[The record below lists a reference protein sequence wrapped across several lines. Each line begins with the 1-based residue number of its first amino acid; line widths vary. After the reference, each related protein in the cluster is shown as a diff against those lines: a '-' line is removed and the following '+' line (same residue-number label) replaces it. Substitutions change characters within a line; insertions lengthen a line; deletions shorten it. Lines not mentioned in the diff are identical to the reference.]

1 MSGLP
6 ERSRA
11 LSFPSVWPSEVEKL
25 FDDNA
30 ARLRGYLLSV
40 GCPEPDVDDVIQDS
54 ILIVARRYASL
65 DRPEMVR
72 TYWYRIAS
80 RLAWKLLKE
89 RRDRSLPGDPADYL
103 QALPDPVEGA
113 VDPDGRQAALALV
126 HRLPLRQRQ
135 VLWLRVVVGFSE
147 AETAEVLQISVGT
160 VKSQCSDA
168 KKNMKKFVE
177 SSGETREEG
186 TI

>member
-1 MSGLP
+1 M
-6 ERSRA
+6 
-11 LSFPSVWPSEVEKL
+11 SFPTVWPSEVEKL

-54 ILIVARRYASL
+54 ILIVARRFGSL
-65 DRPEMVR
+65 DHPEMVR

-80 RLAWKLLKE
+80 RLAWKILKE
-89 RRDRSLPGDPADYL
+89 RRDRSLLGDPADYL
-103 QALPDPVEGA
+103 QALPDPAEGT
-113 VDPDGRQAALALV
+113 VDADGRQAALALV
-126 HRLPLRQRQ
+126 QRLPLRQRQ

-160 VKSQCSDA
+160 AKSQYSDA
-168 KKNMKKFVE
+168 KKNMRKFVGG
-177 SSGETREEG
+177 SGGTREEG